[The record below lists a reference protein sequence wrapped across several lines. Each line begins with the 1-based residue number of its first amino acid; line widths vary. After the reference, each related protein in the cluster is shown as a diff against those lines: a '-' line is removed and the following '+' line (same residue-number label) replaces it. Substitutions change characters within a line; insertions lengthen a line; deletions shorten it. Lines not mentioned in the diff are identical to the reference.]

1 MHLGLPWALSGKEST
16 CQSRRHLR
24 GAGGRG
30 TRPQGAGLPP
40 RPVLLGLSPQWGQDG
55 GEGSSGRV
63 RERLNQDPDPGPT
76 TQLAGS
82 LPSAWLGG
90 GGGGTHFSQPSAW
103 LQVPQG
109 QACTQVD
116 TPLSAQP
123 GARPGPTPPDT
134 WGRGGAGPGPTT
146 TSQRCNSSSPR
157 PWTPCSLPG
166 NIGPF
171 GVTPMPL
178 PHPSTWTAASQPP
191 AE

>member
-1 MHLGLPWALSGKEST
+1 MPGV
-16 CQSRRHLR
+16 
-24 GAGGRG
+24 GGRG
-30 TRPQGAGLPP
+30 GAAVHTPRMEGFPP

-76 TQLAGS
+76 TQLGWATGGGS

-90 GGGGTHFSQPSAW
+90 GGGRTHFSQPSAR

-134 WGRGGAGPGPTT
+134 WGRQGAGPGPTT
-146 TSQRCNSSSPR
+146 TVRAATAPLLGLEHFAL
-157 PWTPCSLPG
+157 SLG
-166 NIGPF
+166 TQGPS
-171 GVTPMPL
+171 G
-178 PHPSTWTAASQPP
+178 
-191 AE
+191 